1 MWYRKSTTS
10 IPWWTCLNLDPANQ
24 NRQNRLLDSCFSY
37 HVPNEPEFKKKKN
50 LKIAYT
56 SDVWRI
62 FIASPGMRLVRKTF
76 IFIARL
82 TSQVNSNDL
91 FWSVNLSERI
101 IKCRFPFPV
110 YSDRL
115 FLLRCLQR
123 KNKTHPKCQH
133 ALGSHFYCACA
144 DTSIFI
150 IPEYYAKICILVLQL
165 VCFCFTIKG

>member
-1 MWYRKSTTS
+1 MWCRKSTTS
-10 IPWWTCLNLDPANQ
+10 IPWWTRLNLDPANQ
-24 NRQNRLLDSCFSY
+24 NRQNRLLLDSCFSY
-37 HVPNEPEFKKKKN
+37 HVPTDRKFKKIH
-50 LKIAYT
+50 KIAYT

-91 FWSVNLSERI
+91 FWSVNLSSERI

-110 YSDRL
+110 YSDWF

-123 KNKTHPKCQH
+123 KKTHPSVNMHLEAISIAH
-133 ALGSHFYCACA
+133 AQ
-144 DTSIFI
+144 
-150 IPEYYAKICILVLQL
+150 ILLFSSCRNIMQKYVY
-165 VCFCFTIKG
+165 